1 MPENHGRFP
10 ARGVLHLTHKGAR
23 VPYRILVVDDEKGIV
38 ETLTTILRMKG
49 YSVDAAFDGAE
60 GYKVACRCKP
70 DLIISDVAMP
80 NINGVEMAI
89 NVSEKLGNIKI
100 LLLSGQALTIGLL
113 QQARARGHIFEC
125 LAKPVHPI
133 DLLKKVEALLAQA
146 V

>member
-1 MPENHGRFP
+1 
-10 ARGVLHLTHKGAR
+10 

-38 ETLTTILRMKG
+38 ETLTIILSMKG
-49 YSVDAAFDGAE
+49 YSVDAAFDGVE
-60 GYKVACRCKP
+60 GYKIACRCKP

-89 NVSEKLGNIKI
+89 KVLEKLGNTKI

-146 V
+146 A